1 MDENPAVSQ
10 KLCEAQIPE
19 VWAAVVGA
27 AMVSLTRSVEIRD
40 GILHVAMSSSV
51 ARQELFM
58 RREELKKKINERL
71 GSPMVRSV
79 IVK

>member
-1 MDENPAVSQ
+1 MA
-10 KLCEAQIPE
+10 
-19 VWAAVVGA
+19 
-27 AMVSLTRSVEIRD
+27 SLTSSAEMKN

-58 RREELKKKINERL
+58 RREELRL
-71 GSPMVRSV
+71 KVNDILGGAVVKSI